1 MGKKNECNHL
11 KQLRI
16 RFIVKND
23 LPREEE
29 YMYQKPS
36 IMNTSHSPAALRYG
50 NRAAIISEK
59 LTALALSFLFHI
71 PVWFALT
78 ALQALQ

>member
-1 MGKKNECNHL
+1 MPNRRKKNECQYL
-11 KQLRI
+11 KQLYI
-16 RFIVKND
+16 CFVEKND

-29 YMYQKPS
+29 YMYEYHEHFVLLC
-36 IMNTSHSPAALRYG
+36 TV
-50 NRAAIISEK
+50 ISGR
-59 LTALALSFLFHI
+59 LGALALYFLFHI